1 MSIKGKVKT
10 IPPYYQTLGQST
22 MNFEDGTDTRPLVK
36 VDNLLPFYG
45 NTVESIL
52 QSTTSDSVILS
63 PYTRFIPLFYLRH
76 GESLPVFDSGRHPHI
91 EEFYRV
97 LARRELNQYMAG
109 AGILDP
115 DLQGKL
121 HAHITGFGK
130 AKREKWRNSV
140 IGRIVSVYGAQTKSS
155 GEIVII
161 DYIKRYLKLDLPLV
175 FTQHSIG
182 YQGAFS
188 RDQMFSAFS
197 EANPPSHFSQ
207 RTYGGVLDL
216 LTLFYRSNLIRNSGD
231 KLLPAVVAVVDPQ
244 TLVYQKLHWVL
255 TGTFDLS
262 RVSVLVDQELDSP
275 KFPVNGLREFYY
287 KNLQPWMINKG
298 LNIWKV
304 PRVFI
309 EDYCL
314 LKEEIPRAG
323 GILKYKQRCD
333 EFINKVYAEVSKLY
347 TGPRDQQRTIQPAII
362 ETPRVTEVPI
372 SEVSDF
378 FEVAAPPVEAADPL
392 AQTEGI
398 FGDVPLSEAVI
409 GAGAGW
415 AADEEPR
422 PPRRRRLDVDRSA
435 PPRRRR
441 ISDDWPV
448 ANTFDEGEELEEAA
462 AVEHP
467 EISEDDWFAR
477 AQDMAEALAT
487 PVPETSQPVQPVFQ
501 AQATNTDAETPLD
514 LIDEWLENGGGEEN
528 FPF

>member
-378 FEVAAPPVEAADPL
+378 FEVAAPPVEATNPL
-392 AQTEGI
+392 AQSVEGNEPLPGDTILGEGI
-398 FGDVPLSEAVI
+398 GGVFDQVV
-409 GAGAGW
+409 
-415 AADEEPR
+415 R
-422 PPRRRRLDVDRSA
+422 PPRRRRPDQSR
-435 PPRRRR
+435 PPRRR
-441 ISDDWPV
+441 ISDEWPPG
-448 ANTFDEGEELEEAA
+448 DEALPVFFNEDEELQEAA
-462 AVEHP
+462 EVEHP
-467 EISEDDWFAR
+467 EISENDWFAR
-477 AQDMAEALAT
+477 AQSLADGLTTPEAT
-487 PVPETSQPVQPVFQ
+487 QPAPQ
-501 AQATNTDAETPLD
+501 AATNSSTERPLD
-514 LIDEWLENGGGEEN
+514 LIQQWLERGGDEQD
-528 FPF
+528 FPL